1 MYTQRTTILKY
12 QDKEKC
18 TRCRVAM
25 KKVTLTF
32 KNNKVQE
39 VHKCPSC
46 GSKKIK
52 DEKSYYAT

>member
-1 MYTQRTTILKY
+1 MKFE
-12 QDKEKC
+12 DKKKC

>member
-1 MYTQRTTILKY
+1 MKFE
-12 QDKEKC
+12 DKEKC

-25 KKVTLTF
+25 KRVAMTF

-39 VHKCPSC
+39 VYKCPSC